1 MWTAPP
7 CRPARLCPTYPVS
20 LGPLQPRLHRRA
32 SRTSVTVRPPQPQPQ
47 PLQRRHCAIAI
58 ATAPLPSPTHSRSYS
73 GSAVRSAMCHRHRP
87 PPLPIPAPAPSA
99 GDGQGRAA
107 RVGTG
112 RPAEPALQQATRR
125 AHASGRIAL
134 LVPCRQPR
142 LRRAARSI
150 PPQPSQKSARH
161 AARGKSSYG
170 IERLYSL
177 PSRAILYISATYGFS
192 PGVSAPSSTRR
203 AYTLT
208 T

>member
-1 MWTAPP
+1 MRAKTGRPQEFHAIAGIVDGAPVAP
-7 CRPARLCPTYPVS
+7 SDSRPARPTYRLARAAAVAPPSSS
-20 LGPLQPRLHRRA
+20 LANKRNRLATATATATATAAATAAALCHRRRPHPFPLRPQNRQGPRA
-32 SRTSVTVRPPQPQPQ
+32 RRT
-47 PLQRRHCAIAI
+47 RRHW
-58 ATAPLPSPTHSRSYS
+58 
-73 GSAVRSAMCHRHRP
+73 P
-87 PPLPIPAPAPSA
+87 PRRARPSA
-99 GDGQGRAA
+99 GHA
-107 RVGTG
+107 
-112 RPAEPALQQATRR
+112 PR
-125 AHASGRIAL
+125 AHAAGRSAR

-142 LRRAARSI
+142 PCRAARSI
-150 PPQPSQKSARH
+150 PPQASQKSARH